1 MVAVDQFTPVC
12 HEFDTHAHRAS
23 AHFNAK
29 YSEMKQSLRY
39 YEVSSVILA
48 TKLCKK
54 QYLQASHSLYREHY
68 VF

>member
-29 YSEMKQSLRY
+29 YSEMKPSFRY
-39 YEVSSVILA
+39 
-48 TKLCKK
+48 
-54 QYLQASHSLYREHY
+54 
-68 VF
+68 